1 MPTVG
6 RMQDEQQQHTIQ
18 EQQVC
23 EGWGGGLQQ
32 KPHVSGCG
40 HENTLMVMDRRAQ
53 LVFLVAAV

>member
-23 EGWGGGLQQ
+23 EGWGGGCSRNHMYPDVAM
-32 KPHVSGCG
+32 K
-40 HENTLMVMDRRAQ
+40 TL
-53 LVFLVAAV
+53 